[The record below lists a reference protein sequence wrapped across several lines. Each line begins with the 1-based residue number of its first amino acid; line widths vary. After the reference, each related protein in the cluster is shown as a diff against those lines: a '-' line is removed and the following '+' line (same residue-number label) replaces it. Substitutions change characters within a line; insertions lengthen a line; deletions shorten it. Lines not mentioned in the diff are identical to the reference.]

1 MVLVDATTWV
11 GALKRELNGSQSDQ
25 LEQRKLRGLS
35 KNMFSTT
42 LMVAAVDE
50 RLGMI

>member
-1 MVLVDATTWV
+1 MVLVGDTTSV
-11 GALKRELNGSQSDQ
+11 GSEKRLLKGSQADQ

-35 KNMFSTT
+35 KKMFSTT